1 MFGLVRSAAISCQ
14 TAEVRPEANQCTR
27 LCQVEPKG
35 DARWLSQRE
44 SVASV
49 SRVRIGLGRTGW
61 DGWDRAGAGMA
72 QLGVHI
78 DAEWHGG

>member
-35 DARWLSQRE
+35 DAQGLHWRE
-44 SVASV
+44 GVASV
-49 SRVRIGLGRTGW
+49 SRVRIGLVRTGW
-61 DGWDRAGAGMA
+61 DGWDRAVVGMA
-72 QLGVHI
+72 QVGVHI
-78 DAEWHGG
+78 DAKWHGG